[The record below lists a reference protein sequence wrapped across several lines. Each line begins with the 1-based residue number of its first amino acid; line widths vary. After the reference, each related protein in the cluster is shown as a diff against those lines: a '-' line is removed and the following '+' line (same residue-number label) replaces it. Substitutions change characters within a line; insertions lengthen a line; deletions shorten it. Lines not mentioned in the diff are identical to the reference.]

1 MDEGQ
6 QLELGVISERF
17 PRKVHIVAG
26 PTELVQA
33 ALRDLLAAIPEKFT
47 LYQNYPNPFNPTTTL
62 RFGLPQASNIEF
74 KIINILGQ
82 EVATIFSGWQDMGF
96 YEYRWSGLNDLGQ
109 QVSNGVYFSQ
119 PSNIEF
125 KIINILGQEVVT
137 IFSGWQ
143 DMGFYDYRWSGMNAL
158 GQQVSNGV
166 YFAVLTNGR
175 AVKVRKMLLVK

>member
-26 PTELVQA
+26 PTELVQS

-96 YEYRWSGLNDLGQ
+96 Y
-109 QVSNGVYFSQ
+109 
-119 PSNIEF
+119 
-125 KIINILGQEVVT
+125 
-137 IFSGWQ
+137 
-143 DMGFYDYRWSGMNAL
+143 DYRWSGMNAL